1 MSGSDLDK
9 LLSQTYDFSQSP
21 KVIFNIFM
29 ENFSDYKPIDQTA
42 ELVIKDAG
50 NAEKV
55 KPLLYLAAV
64 LFKVASKVSAFNL
77 PAKFTADMA
86 GDGAEVLAI
95 ATELLSSYK
104 DETTENMQ
112 KILSTVNQT
121 TKSDYG
127 VPLTNEKGEY
137 NNQLTELM
145 LMYYCFFDIYYLLLT
160 YMIITGSKSLEKVK
174 TIQARK
180 VLEAF
185 RKISNKFKKNTGTE
199 SAADLNFNDPKETP
213 AELLEQENREVTE
226 ETLSEVQQQQ
236 KATIVKMEEMNKL
249 AEQNATSAAAEV
261 EESTPA
267 YSKYAERQR
276 RAMAAITE
284 HQSSQINKKDY
295 QNAGYNDGQNEKGRL
310 KELMENIA
318 AKNQES
324 YNSQRDKVQQQAK
337 QEAQQMIQNDEVKHS
352 DQSSNRQAEIK
363 NNQKQN
369 YDKLTRQ
376 TIKNLKNELKKI
388 KKNEKEQRGNKT
400 RLVDD
405 VSFWDHSTSD
415 EEMKYAGSTESL
427 KAKLKVKAAVSNSSN
442 EKIDQRKP
450 ALKNGKRLPHAQSRN
465 GKSQHRNFSG
475 VKRSQTKSS
484 RSVKQRPVN
493 FHGIHKKVYNKD
505 NK

>member
-1 MSGSDLDK
+1 MSTSEIDK

-50 NAEKV
+50 EAEKV

-77 PAKFTADMA
+77 PAKFAANMA

-112 KILSTVNQT
+112 KILVTVNQT
-121 TKSDYG
+121 TKGDYG

-137 NNQLTELM
+137 NTQLTELM

-180 VLEAF
+180 VLESF

-226 ETLSEVQQQQ
+226 ETLSEVQKQQ
-236 KATIVKMEEMNKL
+236 KATIDKMEEMEKL
-249 AEQNATSAAAEV
+249 ADQNATSAAAEA
-261 EESTPA
+261 EKSIPT
-267 YSKYAERQR
+267 YSKDAKQQQ
-276 RAMAAITE
+276 AMSAVTN
-284 HQSSQINKKDY
+284 HQNSQINNKDY
-295 QNAGYNDGQNEKGRL
+295 QAAGYDDGQNEQGRL

-318 AKNQES
+318 AKSQEN
-324 YNSQRDKVQQQAK
+324 YNNQRDKEQQQTTQA
-337 QEAQQMIQNDEVKHS
+337 AQQMIQNNEKHHQ
-352 DQSSNRQAEIK
+352 DQSSKKQAEIK

-369 YDKLTRQ
+369 YDKLTRE
-376 TIKNLKNELKKI
+376 TIKTLKNELKKI

-405 VSFWDHSTSD
+405 VSFWDHSTGED
-415 EEMKYAGSTESL
+415 EVKYNNSAEARKARL
-427 KAKLKVKAAVSNSSN
+427 KLIANNSKKTKHQKTTASV
-442 EKIDQRKP
+442 
-450 ALKNGKRLPHAQSRN
+450 KRLPTNQIRRPSKEQPR
-465 GKSQHRNFSG
+465 KFSG
-475 VKRSQTKSS
+475 VKRFQTKSS
-484 RSVKQRPVN
+484 RSVKQRPVTIY
-493 FHGIHKKVYNKD
+493 GIHKKVYNKA
-505 NK
+505 KKG

>member
-1 MSGSDLDK
+1 MSTSEIDK

-21 KVIFNIFM
+21 KVIFDNFL
-29 ENFSDYKPIDQTA
+29 ENFTVYKPIDQTA

-50 NAEKV
+50 EAEKV

-112 KILSTVNQT
+112 KILMNINQT
-121 TKSDYG
+121 TKDDYG

-137 NNQLTELM
+137 KTQLTELM

-236 KATIVKMEEMNKL
+236 KATIDKMEEMEKL
-249 AEQNATSAAAEV
+249 ADQNANSAAAEA
-261 EESTPA
+261 EKSIPI
-267 YSKYAERQR
+267 YSKDAKQQQQ
-276 RAMAAITE
+276 AMTAVAN
-284 HQSSQINKKDY
+284 HQNSQINKKDY
-295 QNAGYNDGQNEKGRL
+295 QNAGYNDGQNEQGRL

-318 AKNQES
+318 VKSQEN
-324 YNSQRDKVQQQAK
+324 YNSQRVKEQQQTK
-337 QEAQQMIQNDEVKHS
+337 QEAQQMIHDGEKKRT
-352 DQSSNRQAEIK
+352 DQSSKKQAEIK

-369 YDKLTRQ
+369 YDKLTRE
-376 TIKNLKNELKKI
+376 TIKSLKNELKKI

-405 VSFWDHSTSD
+405 VSFWDHSSG
-415 EEMKYAGSTESL
+415 EEEIQYNNSAESRR
-427 KAKLKVKAAVSNSSN
+427 AKLKLIANNSKKTKQQKTSAAST
-442 EKIDQRKP
+442 
-450 ALKNGKRLPHAQSRN
+450 KRLPTNQVRRTSKEQPR
-465 GKSQHRNFSG
+465 KFSG
-475 VKRSQTKSS
+475 VKRFQAKPS
-484 RSVKQRPVN
+484 RSVKQRPIT
-493 FHGIHKKVYNKD
+493 FHGIHKRVYNKA
-505 NK
+505 KKG